1 MKLKFKIDSDY
12 KIRDQIHFFVR
23 SISHHLRSP
32 LGIALD
38 VIWLL
43 SSNIVRVRQRLY

>member
-12 KIRDQIHFFVR
+12 KIRDQLFISCVVR

-32 LGIALD
+32 LGIVLD
-38 VIWLL
+38 VLWLL
-43 SSNIVRVRQRLY
+43 SSNIVRVR